1 MGQQLWR
8 EREIALILERDLEK
22 LPFLKIGNRQMQLQ
36 CERRRDDDDDV
47 VGGDSRS
54 VHSAVGGLNLISQME
69 SIFKTRKGC

>member
-36 CERRRDDDDDV
+36 CERRRDDDDV